1 MCLAVPAK
9 ILTVKDTDTALCD
22 FNGVQK
28 DVNISL
34 INDPKHGDWVIVH
47 VGFALNRIDA
57 EQAQKTLEALAAIE
71 KTASGD
77 SQLPLPKG
85 RGL

>member
-9 ILTVKDTDTALCD
+9 ILEINDSDTALCD

-28 DVNISL
+28 DVNVSL
-34 INDPKHGDWVIVH
+34 INDPKPGDWVIVH

-57 EQAQKTLEALAAIE
+57 DEAQKTLQALEAIE
-71 KTASGD
+71 KNTQGD
-77 SQLPLPKG
+77 DDAIRL
-85 RGL
+85 

>member
-9 ILTVKDTDTALCD
+9 ILEINDSDTALCD

-28 DVNISL
+28 DVNVSL
-34 INDPKHGDWVIVH
+34 NNDPKPSDWVIVH

-57 EQAQKTLEALAAIE
+57 DEAQKTLQALEAIE
-71 KTASGD
+71 KNAQGD
-77 SQLPLPKG
+77 NDAIRL
-85 RGL
+85 

>member
-9 ILTVKDTDTALCD
+9 ILEIKDRDTALCD

-28 DVNISL
+28 DVNVSL
-34 INDPKHGDWVIVH
+34 INDPNPGDWVIVH

-57 EQAQKTLEALAAIE
+57 DEAQKTLQALEAIE
-71 KTASGD
+71 KNAQGD
-77 SQLPLPKG
+77 NDAIRL
-85 RGL
+85 

>member
-9 ILTVKDTDTALCD
+9 ILEINDSDTALCD

-28 DVNISL
+28 DVNVSL
-34 INDPKHGDWVIVH
+34 INDPKPDDWVIVH

-57 EQAQKTLEALAAIE
+57 DEAQKTLQALEAIE
-71 KTASGD
+71 KNTQGD
-77 SQLPLPKG
+77 DDAIRL
-85 RGL
+85 

>member
-9 ILTVKDTDTALCD
+9 ILEINDSDTALCD

-28 DVNISL
+28 DVNVSL
-34 INDPKHGDWVIVH
+34 INDPKPGDWVIVH

-57 EQAQKTLEALAAIE
+57 DEAQETLQALEAIERNAQGDNDAIR
-71 KTASGD
+71 
-77 SQLPLPKG
+77 L
-85 RGL
+85 

>member
-9 ILTVKDTDTALCD
+9 ILAINDSDTVLCD

-28 DVNISL
+28 DVNVSL
-34 INDPKHGDWVIVH
+34 INDPKPDDWVIVH

-57 EQAQKTLEALAAIE
+57 DEAQKTLQALEAIE
-71 KTASGD
+71 KNTQGD
-77 SQLPLPKG
+77 DDAIRL
-85 RGL
+85 

>member
-9 ILTVKDTDTALCD
+9 ILEINDSDTALCD

-28 DVNISL
+28 DVNVSL
-34 INDPKHGDWVIVH
+34 INDPKPGDWVIVH

-57 EQAQKTLEALAAIE
+57 DEAQKTLQALEAIE
-71 KTASGD
+71 KNAQGD
-77 SQLPLPKG
+77 NDAIRL
-85 RGL
+85 

>member
-28 DVNISL
+28 DVNVSL
-34 INDPKHGDWVIVH
+34 INDPKPGDWVIVH

-57 EQAQKTLEALAAIE
+57 DEAQKTLQALEAIE
-71 KTASGD
+71 KNAQGD
-77 SQLPLPKG
+77 NDAIRL
-85 RGL
+85 

>member
-9 ILTVKDTDTALCD
+9 ILEINDSDTALCD

-28 DVNISL
+28 DVNVSL
-34 INDPKHGDWVIVH
+34 INDPKPSDWVIVH

-57 EQAQKTLEALAAIE
+57 DEAQKTLQALEAIE
-71 KTASGD
+71 KNAQGD
-77 SQLPLPKG
+77 NDAIRL
-85 RGL
+85 

>member
-9 ILTVKDTDTALCD
+9 ILAINDSDTALCD

-34 INDPKHGDWVIVH
+34 INDPKPGDWVIVH

-57 EQAQKTLEALAAIE
+57 DEAQKTLQALEAIE
-71 KTASGD
+71 KNTQGD
-77 SQLPLPKG
+77 NDAIRL
-85 RGL
+85 

>member
-9 ILTVKDTDTALCD
+9 ILEIKDRDTALCG

-28 DVNISL
+28 DVNVSL
-34 INDPKHGDWVIVH
+34 INDPNPGDWVIVH

-57 EQAQKTLEALAAIE
+57 DEAQKTLQALEAIE
-71 KTASGD
+71 KNAQGD
-77 SQLPLPKG
+77 NDAIRL
-85 RGL
+85 

>member
-9 ILTVKDTDTALCD
+9 ILEINDSDTALCD

-28 DVNISL
+28 NVNVSL
-34 INDPKHGDWVIVH
+34 INDPKPGDWVIVH

-57 EQAQKTLEALAAIE
+57 DEAQKTLQALEAIE
-71 KTASGD
+71 KNAQGD
-77 SQLPLPKG
+77 NDAIRL
-85 RGL
+85 

>member
-9 ILTVKDTDTALCD
+9 ILEINDSDTALCD

-28 DVNISL
+28 DVNVSL
-34 INDPKHGDWVIVH
+34 INDPNPGDWVIVH

-57 EQAQKTLEALAAIE
+57 DEAQKTLQALEAIE
-71 KTASGD
+71 KNAQGD
-77 SQLPLPKG
+77 NDAIRL
-85 RGL
+85 

>member
-9 ILTVKDTDTALCD
+9 VLTVEDTDTALCD

-77 SQLPLPKG
+77 NDAVRL
-85 RGL
+85 

>member
-9 ILTVKDTDTALCD
+9 ILEINDSDTALCD

-28 DVNISL
+28 DVNVSL
-34 INDPKHGDWVIVH
+34 INDPKPGDWVIVH

-57 EQAQKTLEALAAIE
+57 NEAQKTLQALEAIE
-71 KTASGD
+71 KNAQGD
-77 SQLPLPKG
+77 NDAIRL
-85 RGL
+85 